1 MVRNGLVSVRG
12 QSAADGMRNESNHV
26 WFKFQAHCAPAQNS
40 NVKSKTASQTRP
52 YFTRGCALRIYN
64 ITLPKV
70 PKGPTFAHTCK
81 QQLTLLRSE
90 FSGSARARALCVH
103 SRRDGTQTNP
113 VAPQCATA
121 PPSLSG
127 YIQRTG
133 QIICQ
138 SQRTPQGAAG
148 GGGGGIVADASTKLR
163 MTLRRL

>member
-1 MVRNGLVSVRG
+1 MFGL
-12 QSAADGMRNESNHV
+12 N
-26 WFKFQAHCAPAQNS
+26 FKPTAHRPKNS
-40 NVKSKTASQTRP
+40 NVKSKTASQWPKHTNTSLHVGAPCR
-52 YFTRGCALRIYN
+52 RIYN

-90 FSGSARARALCVH
+90 FSGSARSRPLRSLTVAETARKQTQSRH
-103 SRRDGTQTNP
+103 SARP
-113 VAPQCATA
+113 

-148 GGGGGIVADASTKLR
+148 GGGGGIAADASTKLR